1 MPKTELTGKQ
11 IKDQS
16 VDLSVDI
23 TGVLPVANGGSG
35 SDTLPVNAVLLGN
48 GVGAF
53 QSVAPGLSG
62 TVLTSNG
69 TSWVAGTGVA
79 DVAAATV
86 AAEAKTEPVDADTVP
101 LLDSAAS
108 NVLKKLTWGN
118 IKTALKSY
126 YDSVTTT
133 LTNKT
138 ISGANNTI
146 TNIAQASVTN
156 LSTDLAGKEPVIT
169 AGTTGQYLRGDKSWQ
184 TLDKAAVGLS
194 AVDDTSDVNKPV
206 STATQTALNGKQ
218 STSEKGVANGYAS
231 LDASARVPVAQLP
244 PGLAIDSVTRTD
256 GYIQFYSGANAVG
269 DPIYLDFDIID
280 GGTASSSSVNTFD
293 GGSV

>member
-1 MPKTELTGKQ
+1 MPRTELTGKQ

-86 AAEAKTEPVDADTVP
+86 AADAKTEPADADTVP

-146 TNIAQASVTN
+146 TDIAQASVTD
-156 LSTDLAGKEPVIT
+156 LSTDLAGKEPVIA

-194 AVDDTSDVNKPV
+194 AVDDTSDINKPV
-206 STATQTALNGKQ
+206 STATQTALDGKQ

-231 LDASARVPVAQLP
+231 LDSTARVPVAQLP

>member
-35 SDTLPVNAVLLGN
+35 SDTLPIGSVLLGN
-48 GVGAF
+48 GVGAL
-53 QSVAPGLSG
+53 QAVAPGENG

-69 TSWVAGTGVA
+69 TTWVAGVGVA
-79 DVAAATV
+79 DVSAATIG
-86 AAEAKTEPVDADTVP
+86 AASKATPADSDSVP
-101 LLDSAAS
+101 LVDSESS
-108 NVLKKLTWGN
+108 NVLKKLTWAN
-118 IKTALKSY
+118 IKAGIKSY
-126 YDSVTTT
+126 YDSVTAT

-138 ISGANNTI
+138 ISGASNTI
-146 TNIAQASVTN
+146 TDIAQASVTN
-156 LSTDLAGKEPVIT
+156 LSTDLAGKEPAIT